1 MCLRIRD
8 SMEEYELELESR
20 IKNLMWTVSGDY
32 SLDFKPDLAA
42 FARSRYGALYD
53 GMKQGAFA
61 RYFDR
66 EAFSMYLV
74 KKMYCHAMEGPLLSV
89 SQLCIEFAVSA
100 RMIKEREGVGEI
112 RRKACEDILEKEF
125 HRLQENE
132 VGRLKLAMFREILN
146 GREPAPK
153 RQKRW
158 MDLLW
163 NLEHTE
169 DTMEVIRTA
178 DILYN
183 EVVDPYFERQHGTL
197 EQVLAVTM
205 EDLAEFS
212 WKEFLEEEA
221 MESSFETYLDKL
233 TEQMT
238 NLDTMEACKQEKDRE
253 EQEKKSSDKRVL
265 VVDEKALEK
274 MYSYVERNYGKT
286 FLTEAE
292 EKRMN
297 YLMCRGIHSDCSLYF
312 TRGILKDPVL
322 RNYQYEYARKQKD
335 KNLYEYYDNH
345 RIVKN
350 NIRILTD
357 MLRKTLI
364 MRDETEEVLAD
375 RGKIVPSRLWRV
387 GRTSEARFF
396 TRELYQD
403 SSRFVVDIL
412 LDASGSQRS
421 RQGQVAIQAYILS
434 EALSNVGIPHRV
446 MSFCTFWDYTILH
459 EFRDYEAQRKE
470 NSNIFEYVTS
480 SNNRDGLA
488 IKAIGGGLLEREEEH
503 KILIVLSDG
512 KPYDVILNRPNARN
526 PKPYEGNYAISDT
539 GFEVRRLRS
548 QGVCVLGVFAGE
560 EKDLAAEKKIF
571 GKDFAYIRKISGF
584 SPVVGRYLMKQI
596 EREI

>member
-1 MCLRIRD
+1 
-8 SMEEYELELESR
+8 MEEYELELENR
-20 IKNLMWTVSGDY
+20 IKNLMWTVSGNY

-42 FARSRYGALYD
+42 FARSKYGALYD
-53 GMKQGAFA
+53 GIKQGAFA

-74 KKMYCHAMEGPLLSV
+74 KKLYCHAMEGPLLSIA
-89 SQLCIEFAVSA
+89 QLCIEFAVSS

-132 VGRLKLAMFREILN
+132 AGRLKLAMLREILN
-146 GREPAPK
+146 GRGPAPI

-158 MDLLW
+158 MNLLW
-163 NLEHTE
+163 NLEQTE
-169 DTMEVIRTA
+169 DTMEVMRTA

-197 EQVLAVTM
+197 EQVLAVTL

-221 MESSFETYLDKL
+221 LESTFETYLDKI

-238 NLDTMEACKQEKDRE
+238 NLDAMESSKKEQDKE
-253 EQEKKSSDKRVL
+253 EQEQEKTDRRIL
-265 VVDEKALEK
+265 VVDEKALER
-274 MYSYVERNYGKT
+274 MYSYVERNYGRT

-292 EKRMN
+292 EKRIN

-312 TRGILKDPVL
+312 TRGILKEPVL

-345 RIVKN
+345 RTVKN
-350 NIRILTD
+350 NIRILTE
-357 MLRKTLI
+357 MLRKTLV
-364 MRDETEEVLAD
+364 MRDETEEVLSD
-375 RGKIVPSRLWRV
+375 RGKIVPARLWRI
-387 GRTSEARFF
+387 GRTNEARFF

-412 LDASGSQRS
+412 LDASGSQRP

-459 EFRDYEAQRKE
+459 EFRDYDAERKE

-488 IKAIGGGLLEREEEH
+488 IKAVGGGLLDREEEH

-526 PKPYEGNYAISDT
+526 PKPYEGNYAVSDT

-584 SPVVGRYLMKQI
+584 SPVVGRYLMKQL
-596 EREI
+596 EKEI

>member
-1 MCLRIRD
+1 
-8 SMEEYELELESR
+8 MEEYELELENR
-20 IKNLMWTVSGDY
+20 IKNLMWTVSGNY

-42 FARSRYGALYD
+42 FARSKYGALYD
-53 GMKQGAFA
+53 GIKQGAFA

-74 KKMYCHAMEGPLLSV
+74 KKLYCHAMEGPLLSIA
-89 SQLCIEFAVSA
+89 QLCIEFAVSS

-132 VGRLKLAMFREILN
+132 AGRLKLAMLREILN
-146 GREPAPK
+146 GRGPAPI

-158 MDLLW
+158 MNLLW
-163 NLEHTE
+163 NLEQTE

-197 EQVLAVTM
+197 EQVLAVTLD
-205 EDLAEFS
+205 DLAEFS

-221 MESSFETYLDKL
+221 LESTFETYLDKI

-238 NLDTMEACKQEKDRE
+238 NLDAMESSKEEQDKE
-253 EQEKKSSDKRVL
+253 EQEQEKTDRRIL
-265 VVDEKALEK
+265 VVDEKALER
-274 MYSYVERNYGKT
+274 MYSYVERNYGRT

-292 EKRMN
+292 EKRIN

-312 TRGILKDPVL
+312 TRGILKEPVL

-345 RIVKN
+345 RTVKN
-350 NIRILTD
+350 NIRILTE
-357 MLRKTLI
+357 MLRKTLV
-364 MRDETEEVLAD
+364 MRDETEEVLSD
-375 RGKIVPSRLWRV
+375 RGKIVPARLWRI
-387 GRTSEARFF
+387 GRTNEARFF

-412 LDASGSQRS
+412 LDASGSQRP

-459 EFRDYEAQRKE
+459 EFRDYDAERKE

-488 IKAIGGGLLEREEEH
+488 IKAVGGGLLDREEEH

-526 PKPYEGNYAISDT
+526 PKPYEGNYAVSDT

-584 SPVVGRYLMKQI
+584 SPVVGRYLMKQL
-596 EREI
+596 EKEI

>member
-1 MCLRIRD
+1 
-8 SMEEYELELESR
+8 MEEYELELENR
-20 IKNLMWTVSGDY
+20 IKNLMWTVSGNY

-42 FARSRYGALYD
+42 FARSQYGALYD
-53 GMKQGAFA
+53 GIKQGAFA

-74 KKMYCHAMEGPLLSV
+74 KKLYCHAMEGPLLSIA
-89 SQLCIEFAVSA
+89 QLCIEFAVSD
-100 RMIKEREGVGEI
+100 RIIGEREGVGEI

-132 VGRLKLAMFREILN
+132 AGRLKLAMLREILN
-146 GREPAPK
+146 GRGPAPA

-158 MDLLW
+158 MNLLW
-163 NLEHTE
+163 NLEQTE

-178 DILYN
+178 DLLYN
-183 EVVDPYFERQHGTL
+183 EVADPYFERQHGTL
-197 EQVLAVTM
+197 EEVLAVTL

-212 WKEFLEEEA
+212 WKEFLDEEA
-221 MESSFETYLDKL
+221 VESTFETYLDKI

-238 NLDTMEACKQEKDRE
+238 NLDTMEDSRK
-253 EQEKKSSDKRVL
+253 EQEKQEQKKSDRHIV

-274 MYSYVERNYGKT
+274 MYSYVERNYGRT

-312 TRGILKDPVL
+312 TRGILKEPVL

-345 RIVKN
+345 RTVKN
-350 NIRILTD
+350 NIRILTE
-357 MLRKTLI
+357 MLRKTLV
-364 MRDETEEVLAD
+364 MRDETEEILSD
-375 RGKIVPSRLWRV
+375 RGKIVPARLWRIA
-387 GRTSEARFF
+387 RTNEARFF

-412 LDASGSQRS
+412 LDASGSQRP

-459 EFRDYEAQRKE
+459 EFRDYDAERKE

-488 IKAIGGGLLEREEEH
+488 IKAVGGGLLDREEEH

-512 KPYDVILNRPNARN
+512 RPYDVILNRPNARN
-526 PKPYEGNYAISDT
+526 PKPYEGNYAVSDT

-584 SPVVGRYLMKQI
+584 SPVVGRYLMKQL
-596 EREI
+596 EKEI

>member
-1 MCLRIRD
+1 
-8 SMEEYELELESR
+8 MEEYELELENR

-42 FARSRYGALYD
+42 FARSKYGALYD

-89 SQLCIEFAVSA
+89 AQLCIEFAVSA
-100 RMIKEREGVGEI
+100 RMVEEREGVGEI

-132 VGRLKLAMFREILN
+132 AGRLKLVMLREILN
-146 GREPAPK
+146 GRGPAPK

-158 MDLLW
+158 IDLLW
-163 NLEHTE
+163 NLEQTE

-178 DILYN
+178 DLLYN
-183 EVVDPYFERQHGTL
+183 EMVDPYFERQHGTL
-197 EQVLAVTM
+197 EQVLAVTL

-221 MESSFETYLDKL
+221 MESTFETYLDKI

-238 NLDTMEACKQEKDRE
+238 NLDAMESSKKEQDKE
-253 EQEKKSSDKRVL
+253 EQERKNTDRRIL
-265 VVDEKALEK
+265 VVDEKALER
-274 MYSYVERNYGKT
+274 MYSYVERNYGRT

-292 EKRMN
+292 EKRIN
-297 YLMCRGIHSDCSLYF
+297 YLMCRGIHGDCSLYF
-312 TRGILKDPVL
+312 TKGILKEPVL

-345 RIVKN
+345 RTVKN

-357 MLRKTLI
+357 MLRKTLV
-364 MRDETEEVLAD
+364 MRDETEEVLSD
-375 RGKIVPSRLWRV
+375 RGKIVPARLWRI
-387 GRTSEARFF
+387 GRTNEARFF

-446 MSFCTFWDYTILH
+446 MSFCTFWDYTIMH
-459 EFRDYEAQRKE
+459 EFRDYDAERKE

-488 IKAIGGGLLEREEEH
+488 IKAVGGGLLDREEEH

-512 KPYDVILNRPNARN
+512 RPYDVILNRPNARN
-526 PKPYEGNYAISDT
+526 PKPYEGNYAVSDT

-584 SPVVGRYLMKQI
+584 SPVVGRYLMKQL
-596 EREI
+596 EKEI

>member
-1 MCLRIRD
+1 
-8 SMEEYELELESR
+8 MEEYELELENR
-20 IKNLMWTVSGDY
+20 IKNLMWTVSGNY

-42 FARSRYGALYD
+42 FARSKYGALYD
-53 GMKQGAFA
+53 GIKQGAFA

-74 KKMYCHAMEGPLLSV
+74 KKLYCHAMEGPLLSIA
-89 SQLCIEFAVSA
+89 QLCIEFAVSS
-100 RMIKEREGVGEI
+100 RMMKEREGVGEI

-132 VGRLKLAMFREILN
+132 AGRLKLAMLREILN
-146 GREPAPK
+146 GRGPAPI
-153 RQKRW
+153 RQKCW
-158 MDLLW
+158 MNLLW
-163 NLEHTE
+163 NLEQTE

-178 DILYN
+178 DMLYN

-197 EQVLAVTM
+197 EQVLAVTL

-221 MESSFETYLDKL
+221 LESTFETYLDKI

-238 NLDTMEACKQEKDRE
+238 NLDAMESSKKEQDKE
-253 EQEKKSSDKRVL
+253 EQEQEKTDRRIL
-265 VVDEKALEK
+265 VVDEKALER
-274 MYSYVERNYGKT
+274 MYSYVERNYGRT

-292 EKRMN
+292 EKRIN

-312 TRGILKDPVL
+312 TRGILKEPVL

-345 RIVKN
+345 RTVKN
-350 NIRILTD
+350 NIRILTE
-357 MLRKTLI
+357 MLRKTLV
-364 MRDETEEVLAD
+364 MRDETEEVLSD
-375 RGKIVPSRLWRV
+375 RGKIVPARLWRI
-387 GRTSEARFF
+387 GRTNEARFF

-412 LDASGSQRS
+412 LDASGSQRP

-459 EFRDYEAQRKE
+459 EFRDYDAERKE

-488 IKAIGGGLLEREEEH
+488 IKAVGGGLLDREEEH

-526 PKPYEGNYAISDT
+526 PKPYEGNYAVSDT

-584 SPVVGRYLMKQI
+584 SPVVGRYLMKQL
-596 EREI
+596 EKEI

>member
-1 MCLRIRD
+1 
-8 SMEEYELELESR
+8 MEEYELELENR
-20 IKNLMWTVSGDY
+20 IKNLMWTVSGNY

-42 FARSRYGALYD
+42 FARSKYGALYD
-53 GMKQGAFA
+53 GIKQGAFA

-74 KKMYCHAMEGPLLSV
+74 KKLYCHAMEGPLLSIA
-89 SQLCIEFAVSA
+89 QLCIEFAVSS

-132 VGRLKLAMFREILN
+132 AGRLKLAMLREILN
-146 GREPAPK
+146 GRGPAPI

-158 MDLLW
+158 MNLLW
-163 NLEHTE
+163 NLEQTE

-197 EQVLAVTM
+197 EQVLAVTL

-221 MESSFETYLDKL
+221 LESTFETYLDKI

-238 NLDTMEACKQEKDRE
+238 NLDAMESSKKEQDKEEQKQEKTDR
-253 EQEKKSSDKRVL
+253 RIL
-265 VVDEKALEK
+265 VVDEKALER
-274 MYSYVERNYGKT
+274 MYSYVERNYGRT

-292 EKRMN
+292 EKRIN

-312 TRGILKDPVL
+312 TRGILKEPVL

-345 RIVKN
+345 RTVKN
-350 NIRILTD
+350 NIRILTE
-357 MLRKTLI
+357 MLRKTLV
-364 MRDETEEVLAD
+364 MRDETEEVLSD
-375 RGKIVPSRLWRV
+375 RGKIVPARLWRI
-387 GRTSEARFF
+387 GRTNEARFF

-412 LDASGSQRS
+412 LDASGSQRP

-459 EFRDYEAQRKE
+459 EFRDYDAERKE

-488 IKAIGGGLLEREEEH
+488 IKAVGGGLLDREEEH

-526 PKPYEGNYAISDT
+526 PKPYEGNYAVSDT

-584 SPVVGRYLMKQI
+584 SPVVGRYLMKQL
-596 EREI
+596 EKEI

>member
-1 MCLRIRD
+1 
-8 SMEEYELELESR
+8 MEEYELELENR
-20 IKNLMWTVSGDY
+20 IKNLMWTVSGNY

-42 FARSRYGALYD
+42 FARSKYGALYD
-53 GMKQGAFA
+53 GIKQGAFA

-74 KKMYCHAMEGPLLSV
+74 KKLYCHAMEGPLLSIA
-89 SQLCIEFAVSA
+89 QLCIEFAVSS

-132 VGRLKLAMFREILN
+132 AGRLKLAMLREILN
-146 GREPAPK
+146 GRGPAPI

-158 MDLLW
+158 MNLLW
-163 NLEHTE
+163 NLEQTE
-169 DTMEVIRTA
+169 DTMEVMRTA

-197 EQVLAVTM
+197 EQVLAVTL

-221 MESSFETYLDKL
+221 LESTFETYLDKI

-238 NLDTMEACKQEKDRE
+238 NLDAMESSKKEQDKEEQKQEKTDR
-253 EQEKKSSDKRVL
+253 RIL
-265 VVDEKALEK
+265 VVDEKALER
-274 MYSYVERNYGKT
+274 MYSYVERNYGRT

-292 EKRMN
+292 EKRIN

-312 TRGILKDPVL
+312 TRGILKEPVL

-345 RIVKN
+345 RTVKN
-350 NIRILTD
+350 NIRILTE
-357 MLRKTLI
+357 MLRKTLV
-364 MRDETEEVLAD
+364 MRDETEEVLSD
-375 RGKIVPSRLWRV
+375 RGKIVPARLWRI
-387 GRTSEARFF
+387 GRTNEARFF

-412 LDASGSQRS
+412 LDASGSQRP

-459 EFRDYEAQRKE
+459 EFRDYDAERKE

-488 IKAIGGGLLEREEEH
+488 IKAVGGGLLDREEEH

-526 PKPYEGNYAISDT
+526 PKPYEGNYAVSDT

-584 SPVVGRYLMKQI
+584 SPVVGRYLMKQL
-596 EREI
+596 EKEI

>member
-1 MCLRIRD
+1 
-8 SMEEYELELESR
+8 MEEYELELENR

-42 FARSRYGALYD
+42 FARSKYGALYD

-89 SQLCIEFAVSA
+89 AQLCIEFAVSA
-100 RMIKEREGVGEI
+100 RMVEEREGVGEI

-132 VGRLKLAMFREILN
+132 AGRLKLVMLREILN
-146 GREPAPK
+146 GRGPAPK

-158 MDLLW
+158 IDLLW
-163 NLEHTE
+163 NLEQTE

-178 DILYN
+178 DLLYN
-183 EVVDPYFERQHGTL
+183 EMVDPYFERQHGTL
-197 EQVLAVTM
+197 EQVLAVTL

-221 MESSFETYLDKL
+221 MESTFETYLDKI

-238 NLDTMEACKQEKDRE
+238 NLDAMESSKKEQDKEKQEQKNTDR
-253 EQEKKSSDKRVL
+253 RIL
-265 VVDEKALEK
+265 VVDEKALER
-274 MYSYVERNYGKT
+274 MYSYVERNYGRT

-292 EKRMN
+292 EKRIN
-297 YLMCRGIHSDCSLYF
+297 YLMCRGIHGDCSLYF
-312 TRGILKDPVL
+312 TKGILKEPVL

-345 RIVKN
+345 RTVKN

-357 MLRKTLI
+357 MLRKTLV
-364 MRDETEEVLAD
+364 MRDETEEVLSD
-375 RGKIVPSRLWRV
+375 RGKIVPARLWRI
-387 GRTSEARFF
+387 GRTNEARFF

-446 MSFCTFWDYTILH
+446 MSFCTFWDYTIMH
-459 EFRDYEAQRKE
+459 EFRDYDAERKE

-488 IKAIGGGLLEREEEH
+488 IKAVGGGLLDREEEH

-512 KPYDVILNRPNARN
+512 RPYDVILNRPNARN
-526 PKPYEGNYAISDT
+526 PKPYEGNYAVSDT

-584 SPVVGRYLMKQI
+584 SPVVGRYLMKQL
-596 EREI
+596 EKEI

>member
-1 MCLRIRD
+1 
-8 SMEEYELELESR
+8 MEEYELELENR
-20 IKNLMWTVSGDY
+20 IKNLMWTVSGNY

-42 FARSRYGALYD
+42 FARSKYGALYD
-53 GMKQGAFA
+53 GIKQGAFA

-74 KKMYCHAMEGPLLSV
+74 KKLYCHAMEGPLLSIA
-89 SQLCIEFAVSA
+89 QLCIEFAVSS

-132 VGRLKLAMFREILN
+132 AGRLKLAMLREILN
-146 GREPAPK
+146 GRGPAPI

-158 MDLLW
+158 MNLLW
-163 NLEHTE
+163 NLEQTE

-197 EQVLAVTM
+197 EQVLAVTL

-221 MESSFETYLDKL
+221 LESTFETYLDKI

-238 NLDTMEACKQEKDRE
+238 NLDAMESSKEEQDKE
-253 EQEKKSSDKRVL
+253 EQEQEKTDRRIL
-265 VVDEKALEK
+265 VVDEKALER
-274 MYSYVERNYGKT
+274 MYSYVERNYGRT

-292 EKRMN
+292 EKRIN

-312 TRGILKDPVL
+312 TRGILKEPVL

-345 RIVKN
+345 RTVKN
-350 NIRILTD
+350 NIRILTE
-357 MLRKTLI
+357 MLRKTLV
-364 MRDETEEVLAD
+364 MRDETEEVLSD
-375 RGKIVPSRLWRV
+375 RGKIVPARLWRI
-387 GRTSEARFF
+387 GRTNEARFF

-412 LDASGSQRS
+412 LDASGSQRP

-459 EFRDYEAQRKE
+459 EFRDYDAERKE

-488 IKAIGGGLLEREEEH
+488 IKAVGGGLLDREEEH

-526 PKPYEGNYAISDT
+526 PKPYEGNYAVSDT

-584 SPVVGRYLMKQI
+584 SPVVGRYLMKQL
-596 EREI
+596 EKEI

>member
-1 MCLRIRD
+1 
-8 SMEEYELELESR
+8 MEEYELELENR
-20 IKNLMWTVSGDY
+20 IKNLMWTVSGNY

-42 FARSRYGALYD
+42 FARSKYGALYD
-53 GMKQGAFA
+53 GIKQGAFA

-74 KKMYCHAMEGPLLSV
+74 KKLYCHAMEGPLLSIA
-89 SQLCIEFAVSA
+89 QLCIEFAVSS

-132 VGRLKLAMFREILN
+132 AGRLKLAMLREILN
-146 GREPAPK
+146 GRGPAPI

-158 MDLLW
+158 MNLLW
-163 NLEHTE
+163 NLEQTE

-197 EQVLAVTM
+197 EQVLAVTL

-221 MESSFETYLDKL
+221 LESTFETYLDKI

-238 NLDTMEACKQEKDRE
+238 NLDAMESSKKEQDKE
-253 EQEKKSSDKRVL
+253 EQEQEKTDRRIL
-265 VVDEKALEK
+265 VVDEKALER
-274 MYSYVERNYGKT
+274 MYSYVERNYGRT

-292 EKRMN
+292 EKRIN

-312 TRGILKDPVL
+312 TRGILKEPVL

-345 RIVKN
+345 RTVKN
-350 NIRILTD
+350 NIRILTE
-357 MLRKTLI
+357 MLRKTLV
-364 MRDETEEVLAD
+364 MRDETEEVLSD
-375 RGKIVPSRLWRV
+375 RGKIVPARLWRI
-387 GRTSEARFF
+387 GRTNEARFF

-412 LDASGSQRS
+412 LDASGSQRP

-459 EFRDYEAQRKE
+459 EFRDYDAERKE

-488 IKAIGGGLLEREEEH
+488 IKAVGGGLLDREEEH

-526 PKPYEGNYAISDT
+526 PKPYEGNYAVSDT

-584 SPVVGRYLMKQI
+584 SPVVGRYLMKQL
-596 EREI
+596 EKEI

>member
-1 MCLRIRD
+1 
-8 SMEEYELELESR
+8 MEEYELELENR
-20 IKNLMWTVSGDY
+20 IKNLMWTVSGNY

-42 FARSRYGALYD
+42 FARSKYGALYD
-53 GMKQGAFA
+53 GIKQGAFA

-74 KKMYCHAMEGPLLSV
+74 KKLYCHAMEGPLLSIA
-89 SQLCIEFAVSA
+89 QLCIEFAVSS

-132 VGRLKLAMFREILN
+132 AGRLKLAMLREILN
-146 GREPAPK
+146 GRGPAPI
-153 RQKRW
+153 RQKCW
-158 MDLLW
+158 MNLLW
-163 NLEHTE
+163 NLEQTE

-178 DILYN
+178 DMLYN

-197 EQVLAVTM
+197 EQVLAVTL

-221 MESSFETYLDKL
+221 LESTFETYLDKI

-238 NLDTMEACKQEKDRE
+238 NLDAMESSQKEQDKE
-253 EQEKKSSDKRVL
+253 EQEQEKTDRRIL
-265 VVDEKALEK
+265 VVDEKALER
-274 MYSYVERNYGKT
+274 MYSYVERNYGRT

-292 EKRMN
+292 EKRIN

-312 TRGILKDPVL
+312 TRGILKEPVL

-345 RIVKN
+345 RTVKN
-350 NIRILTD
+350 NIRILTE
-357 MLRKTLI
+357 MLRKTLV
-364 MRDETEEVLAD
+364 MRDETEEVLSD
-375 RGKIVPSRLWRV
+375 RGKIVPARLWRI
-387 GRTSEARFF
+387 GRTNEARFF

-412 LDASGSQRS
+412 LDASGSQRP

-459 EFRDYEAQRKE
+459 EFRDYDAERKE

-488 IKAIGGGLLEREEEH
+488 IKAVGGGLLDREEEH

-526 PKPYEGNYAISDT
+526 PKPYEGNYAVSDT
-539 GFEVRRLRS
+539 GFEVHRLRS

-584 SPVVGRYLMKQI
+584 SPVVGRYLMKQL
-596 EREI
+596 EKEI

>member
-1 MCLRIRD
+1 
-8 SMEEYELELESR
+8 MEEYELELENR
-20 IKNLMWTVSGDY
+20 IKNLMWTVSGNY

-42 FARSRYGALYD
+42 FARSKYGALYD
-53 GMKQGAFA
+53 GIKQGAFA

-74 KKMYCHAMEGPLLSV
+74 KKLYCHAMEGPLLSIA
-89 SQLCIEFAVSA
+89 QLCIEFAVSS

-132 VGRLKLAMFREILN
+132 AGRLKLAMLREILN
-146 GREPAPK
+146 GRGPAPI

-158 MDLLW
+158 MNLLW
-163 NLEHTE
+163 NLEQTE

-197 EQVLAVTM
+197 EQVLAVTL

-221 MESSFETYLDKL
+221 LESTFETYLDKI

-238 NLDTMEACKQEKDRE
+238 NLDAMESSQKEQDKE
-253 EQEKKSSDKRVL
+253 EQEQEKTDRRIL
-265 VVDEKALEK
+265 VVDEKALER
-274 MYSYVERNYGKT
+274 MYSYVERNYGRT

-292 EKRMN
+292 EKRIN

-312 TRGILKDPVL
+312 TRGILKEPVL

-345 RIVKN
+345 RTVKN
-350 NIRILTD
+350 NIRILTE
-357 MLRKTLI
+357 MLRKTLV
-364 MRDETEEVLAD
+364 MRDETEEVLSD
-375 RGKIVPSRLWRV
+375 RGKIVPARLWRI
-387 GRTSEARFF
+387 GRTNEARFF

-412 LDASGSQRS
+412 LDASGSQRP

-459 EFRDYEAQRKE
+459 EFRDYDAERKE

-488 IKAIGGGLLEREEEH
+488 IKAVGGGLLDREEEH

-526 PKPYEGNYAISDT
+526 PKPYEGNYAVSDT

-584 SPVVGRYLMKQI
+584 SPVVGRYLMKQL
-596 EREI
+596 EKEI

>member
-1 MCLRIRD
+1 
-8 SMEEYELELESR
+8 MEEYELELENR
-20 IKNLMWTVSGDY
+20 IKNLMWTVSGNY

-42 FARSRYGALYD
+42 FARSKYGALYD
-53 GMKQGAFA
+53 GIKQGAFA

-74 KKMYCHAMEGPLLSV
+74 KKLYCHAMEGPLLSIA
-89 SQLCIEFAVSA
+89 QLCIEFAVSS
-100 RMIKEREGVGEI
+100 RMIKEREGVEEI

-132 VGRLKLAMFREILN
+132 AGRLKLAMLREILN
-146 GREPAPK
+146 GRGPAPI

-158 MDLLW
+158 MNLLW
-163 NLEHTE
+163 NLEQTE

-197 EQVLAVTM
+197 EQVLAVTL

-221 MESSFETYLDKL
+221 LESTFETYLDKI

-238 NLDTMEACKQEKDRE
+238 NLDAMESSKKEQDKK
-253 EQEKKSSDKRVL
+253 EQEQKKTDRRIL
-265 VVDEKALEK
+265 VVDEKALER
-274 MYSYVERNYGKT
+274 MYSYVERNYGRT

-292 EKRMN
+292 EKRIN

-345 RIVKN
+345 RTVKN
-350 NIRILTD
+350 NIRILTE
-357 MLRKTLI
+357 MLRKTLV
-364 MRDETEEVLAD
+364 MRDETEEVLSD
-375 RGKIVPSRLWRV
+375 RGKIVPARLWRI
-387 GRTSEARFF
+387 GRTNEARFF

-412 LDASGSQRS
+412 LDASGSQRP

-459 EFRDYEAQRKE
+459 EFRDYDAERKE

-488 IKAIGGGLLEREEEH
+488 IKAVGGGLLDREEEH

-526 PKPYEGNYAISDT
+526 PKPYEGNYAVSDT

-584 SPVVGRYLMKQI
+584 SPVVGRYLMKQL
-596 EREI
+596 EKEI

>member
-1 MCLRIRD
+1 
-8 SMEEYELELESR
+8 MEEYELELENR
-20 IKNLMWTVSGDY
+20 IKNLMWTVSGNY

-42 FARSRYGALYD
+42 FARSKYGALYD
-53 GMKQGAFA
+53 GIKQGAFA

-74 KKMYCHAMEGPLLSV
+74 KKLYCHAMEGPLLSIA
-89 SQLCIEFAVSA
+89 QLCIEFAVSS

-132 VGRLKLAMFREILN
+132 AGRLKLAMLREILN
-146 GREPAPK
+146 GRGPAPI

-158 MDLLW
+158 MNLLW
-163 NLEHTE
+163 NLEQTE

-183 EVVDPYFERQHGTL
+183 EVMDPYFERQHGTL
-197 EQVLAVTM
+197 EQVLAVTL

-221 MESSFETYLDKL
+221 LESTFETYLDKI

-238 NLDTMEACKQEKDRE
+238 NLDAMESSKKEQDKE
-253 EQEKKSSDKRVL
+253 EQEQEKTDRRIL
-265 VVDEKALEK
+265 VVDEKALER
-274 MYSYVERNYGKT
+274 MYSYVERNYGRT

-292 EKRMN
+292 EKRIN

-312 TRGILKDPVL
+312 TRGILKGPVL

-345 RIVKN
+345 RTVKN
-350 NIRILTD
+350 NIRILTE
-357 MLRKTLI
+357 MLRKTLV
-364 MRDETEEVLAD
+364 MRDETEEVLSD
-375 RGKIVPSRLWRV
+375 RGKIVPARLWRI
-387 GRTSEARFF
+387 GRTNEARFF

-412 LDASGSQRS
+412 LDASGSQRP

-459 EFRDYEAQRKE
+459 EFRDYDAERKE

-488 IKAIGGGLLEREEEH
+488 IKAVGGGLLDREEEH

-526 PKPYEGNYAISDT
+526 PKPYEENYAVSDT

-584 SPVVGRYLMKQI
+584 SPVVGRYLMKQL
-596 EREI
+596 EKEI

>member
-8 SMEEYELELESR
+8 GMEEYELELENR
-20 IKNLMWTVSGDY
+20 IKNLMWTVSGNY

-42 FARSRYGALYD
+42 FARSKYGALYD
-53 GMKQGAFA
+53 GIKQGAFA

-74 KKMYCHAMEGPLLSV
+74 KKLYCHAMEGPLLSIA
-89 SQLCIEFAVSA
+89 QLCIEFAVSS

-132 VGRLKLAMFREILN
+132 AGRLKLAMLREILN
-146 GREPAPK
+146 GRGPAPI

-158 MDLLW
+158 MNLLW
-163 NLEHTE
+163 NLEQTE
-169 DTMEVIRTA
+169 DTMEVMRTA

-197 EQVLAVTM
+197 EQVLAVTL

-221 MESSFETYLDKL
+221 LESTFETYLDKI

-238 NLDTMEACKQEKDRE
+238 NLDAMESSKKEQDKE
-253 EQEKKSSDKRVL
+253 EQEQEKTDRRIL
-265 VVDEKALEK
+265 VVDEKALER
-274 MYSYVERNYGKT
+274 MYSYVERNYGRT

-292 EKRMN
+292 EKRIN

-312 TRGILKDPVL
+312 TRGILKEPVL

-345 RIVKN
+345 RTVKN
-350 NIRILTD
+350 NIRILTE
-357 MLRKTLI
+357 MLRKTLV
-364 MRDETEEVLAD
+364 MRDETEEVLSD
-375 RGKIVPSRLWRV
+375 RGKIVPARLWRI
-387 GRTSEARFF
+387 GRTNEARFF

-412 LDASGSQRS
+412 LDASGSQRP

-459 EFRDYEAQRKE
+459 EFRDYDAERKE

-488 IKAIGGGLLEREEEH
+488 IKAVGGGLLDREEEH

-526 PKPYEGNYAISDT
+526 PKPYEGNYAVSDT

-584 SPVVGRYLMKQI
+584 SPVVGRYLMKQL
-596 EREI
+596 EKEI

>member
-1 MCLRIRD
+1 
-8 SMEEYELELESR
+8 MEEYELELENR
-20 IKNLMWTVSGDY
+20 IKNLMWTVSGNY

-42 FARSRYGALYD
+42 FARSKYGALYD
-53 GMKQGAFA
+53 GIKQGAFA

-74 KKMYCHAMEGPLLSV
+74 KKLYCHAMEGPLLSIA
-89 SQLCIEFAVSA
+89 QLCIEFAVSS

-132 VGRLKLAMFREILN
+132 AGRLKLAMLREILN
-146 GREPAPK
+146 GRGPAPI

-158 MDLLW
+158 MNLLW
-163 NLEHTE
+163 NLKQTE
-169 DTMEVIRTA
+169 DTMEVMRTA

-197 EQVLAVTM
+197 EQVLAVTL

-221 MESSFETYLDKL
+221 LESTFETYLDKI

-238 NLDTMEACKQEKDRE
+238 NLDAMESSKKEQDKE
-253 EQEKKSSDKRVL
+253 EQEQEKTDRRIL
-265 VVDEKALEK
+265 VVDEKALER
-274 MYSYVERNYGKT
+274 MYSYVERNYGRT

-292 EKRMN
+292 EKRIN

-312 TRGILKDPVL
+312 TRGILKEPVL

-345 RIVKN
+345 RTVKN
-350 NIRILTD
+350 NIRILTE
-357 MLRKTLI
+357 MLRKTLV
-364 MRDETEEVLAD
+364 MRDETEEVLSD
-375 RGKIVPSRLWRV
+375 RGKIVPARLWRI
-387 GRTSEARFF
+387 GRTNEARFF

-412 LDASGSQRS
+412 LDASGSQRP

-459 EFRDYEAQRKE
+459 EFRDYDAERKE

-488 IKAIGGGLLEREEEH
+488 IKAVGGGLLDREEEH

-526 PKPYEGNYAISDT
+526 PKPYEGNYAVSDT

-584 SPVVGRYLMKQI
+584 SPVVGRYLMKQL
-596 EREI
+596 EKEI

>member
-1 MCLRIRD
+1 
-8 SMEEYELELESR
+8 MEEYELELENR
-20 IKNLMWTVSGDY
+20 IKNLMWTVSGNY

-42 FARSRYGALYD
+42 FARSKYGALYD
-53 GMKQGAFA
+53 GIKQGAFA

-74 KKMYCHAMEGPLLSV
+74 KKLYCHAMEGPLLSIA
-89 SQLCIEFAVSA
+89 QLCIEFAVSS

-132 VGRLKLAMFREILN
+132 AGRLKLAMLREILN
-146 GREPAPK
+146 ERGPAPI

-158 MDLLW
+158 MNLLW
-163 NLEHTE
+163 NLEQTE

-183 EVVDPYFERQHGTL
+183 EVVDPHFERQHGTL
-197 EQVLAVTM
+197 EQVLAVTL

-221 MESSFETYLDKL
+221 LESTFETYLDKI

-238 NLDTMEACKQEKDRE
+238 NLDAMESSKEEQDKE
-253 EQEKKSSDKRVL
+253 EQEQEKTDRRIL
-265 VVDEKALEK
+265 VVDEKALER
-274 MYSYVERNYGKT
+274 MYSYVERNYGRT

-292 EKRMN
+292 EKRIN

-312 TRGILKDPVL
+312 TRGILKEPVL

-345 RIVKN
+345 RTVKN
-350 NIRILTD
+350 NIRILTE
-357 MLRKTLI
+357 MLRKTLV
-364 MRDETEEVLAD
+364 MRDETEEVLSD
-375 RGKIVPSRLWRV
+375 RGKIVPARLWRI
-387 GRTSEARFF
+387 GRTNEARFF

-412 LDASGSQRS
+412 LDASGSQRP

-459 EFRDYEAQRKE
+459 EFRDYDAERKE

-488 IKAIGGGLLEREEEH
+488 IKAVGGGLLDREEEH

-526 PKPYEGNYAISDT
+526 PKPYEGNYAVSDT

-584 SPVVGRYLMKQI
+584 SPVVGRYLMKQL
-596 EREI
+596 EKEI

>member
-1 MCLRIRD
+1 
-8 SMEEYELELESR
+8 MEEYELELENR
-20 IKNLMWTVSGDY
+20 IKNLMWTVSGNY

-42 FARSRYGALYD
+42 FARSKYGALYD
-53 GMKQGAFA
+53 GIKQGAFA

-74 KKMYCHAMEGPLLSV
+74 KKLYCHAMEGPLLSIA
-89 SQLCIEFAVSA
+89 QLCIEFAVSA
-100 RMIKEREGVGEI
+100 RMIEEREGVGEI
-112 RRKACEDILEKEF
+112 RRRACEDILEKEF

-132 VGRLKLAMFREILN
+132 AGRLKLAMLREILN
-146 GREPAPK
+146 GRGSAPI

-158 MDLLW
+158 MNLLW
-163 NLEHTE
+163 NLEQTE

-178 DILYN
+178 DLLYN

-197 EQVLAVTM
+197 EQVLAVTL

-221 MESSFETYLDKL
+221 MESTFETYLDKI

-238 NLDTMEACKQEKDRE
+238 NLDAMESSQKEQDKE
-253 EQEKKSSDKRVL
+253 EQEQKKTDRRIL

-274 MYSYVERNYGKT
+274 MYSYVERNYGRT

-297 YLMCRGIHSDCSLYF
+297 SLMCRGIHSDCSLYF
-312 TRGILKDPVL
+312 TRGILKEPVL

-345 RIVKN
+345 RTVKN
-350 NIRILTD
+350 NIRILTE
-357 MLRKTLI
+357 MLRKTLV

-375 RGKIVPSRLWRV
+375 RGKIIPARLWRI
-387 GRTSEARFF
+387 GRTNEARFF

-412 LDASGSQRS
+412 LDASGSQRP

-459 EFRDYEAQRKE
+459 EFRDYDAERKE

-488 IKAIGGGLLEREEEH
+488 IKAVGGGLLDREEEH

-512 KPYDVILNRPNARN
+512 RPYDVILNRPNARN
-526 PKPYEGNYAISDT
+526 PKPYEGNYAVSDT

-584 SPVVGRYLMKQI
+584 SPVVGRYLMKQL
-596 EREI
+596 EKEI